1 MRVGVKMKI
10 ELKKGYA
17 ETVCNALRQAA
28 YCQRKVLRPIAVKIG
43 DSSNVLAMGP
53 LVLEDSIE
61 FTSNLI
67 SLDFKTNREFKEDEI
82 IEVTNVCTDVVRL
95 KDLINGDISVYNG
108 NLEQEF
114 LHFVNSANPI
124 SMPVTIYY
132 RYSSGNATIE
142 DNTYALAAFLNNG
155 ASMKIDRS
163 IVLLNS
169 RFNDIKAFGFEVNKD
184 NLDKDI
190 VTFNIVSKT
199 DVEPGTI
206 LKEAADSLIATLTDV
221 KASL

>member
-1 MRVGVKMKI
+1 MKI
-10 ELKKGYA
+10 EFKKGYA

-28 YCQRKVLRPIAVKIG
+28 YCQRKVLRPIAVKVG

-67 SLDFKTNREFKEDEI
+67 SFDFKTNREFKEDEI
-82 IEVTNVCTDVVRL
+82 IEVTTMCSGVVRL
-95 KDLINGDISVYNG
+95 RDLINPDISVYNA
-108 NLEQEF
+108 NLDQEL
-114 LHFVNSANPI
+114 LHFVDGVS
-124 SMPVTIYY
+124 PVNMSVTVYY

-142 DNTYALAAFLNNG
+142 DNTYALATFLNKG

-169 RFNDIKAFGFEVNKD
+169 RFNDVKAFGFDINKD
-184 NLDKDI
+184 DLDKDI
-190 VTFNIVSKT
+190 VTFNIASKT
-199 DVEPGTI
+199 DVDAKTI
-206 LKEAADSLIATLTDV
+206 LIEAADSLIAALMDIKTVL
-221 KASL
+221 